1 MPDNMLMQAGMD
13 LFYHAFSHQLP
24 GLKLARNIGLLAA
37 QHAGKAKEAALRY
50 ALGINDEQCDD
61 LNCLH
66 RSSH

>member
-50 ALGINDEQCDD
+50 ALGIK
-61 LNCLH
+61 
-66 RSSH
+66 